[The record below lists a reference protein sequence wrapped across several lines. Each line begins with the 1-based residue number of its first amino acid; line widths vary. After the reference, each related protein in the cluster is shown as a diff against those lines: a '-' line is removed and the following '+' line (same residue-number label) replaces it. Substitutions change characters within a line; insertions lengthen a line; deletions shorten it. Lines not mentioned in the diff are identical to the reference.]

1 MKSCASLIY
10 VATVMLLVCSCSS
23 RPGYV
28 ISENKM
34 IDVLS
39 DIQVAQALYNT
50 ESAEYNTINKK
61 DELINGVLAKHKI
74 TQADLDSSLL
84 WYSDN
89 MSVYKE
95 LNDTVAARLRGRSN
109 ILRKQITDRTIGQSL
124 KRERLLPSYAY
135 LTDNDPLLSFV
146 VDSFN
151 IKTFDVK
158 NFLLSFDT
166 QGLASTQKIRAGVT
180 FTYVDTLITVS
191 SLIRENSHFS
201 FQKPQVADSLLKSIS
216 GYIRLQ
222 NQNTPANV
230 MIYNIQYNDSIKQ
243 KTAQQKDILPIR
255 GHQMKASKV
264 EETKLK

>member
-1 MKSCASLIY
+1 
-10 VATVMLLVCSCSS
+10 MLLLYSCSR

-34 IDVLS
+34 IDVLY
-39 DIQVAQALYNT
+39 DIQVAQAIYNT
-50 ESAEYNTINKK
+50 ESAEYSTTEKK
-61 DELINGVLAKHKI
+61 DELINGVLTKHRI

-95 LNDTVAARLRGRSN
+95 LNDTVAARLRKRSDN
-109 ILRKQITDRTIGQSL
+109 LRKQIADRTIGQSL
-124 KRERLLPSYAY
+124 KRERLLPNYTY
-135 LTDNDPLLSFV
+135 LTDNDPLLSFM

-151 IKTFDVK
+151 IKMFDTK
-158 NFLLSFDT
+158 NFLLSFDI
-166 QGLASTQKIRAGVT
+166 QGLTLAQKVRVGLT
-180 FTYVDTLITVS
+180 FTYKDTIIITS
-191 SLIRENSHFS
+191 SLIRENSHYQI
-201 FQKPQVADSLLKSIS
+201 QKPQVADSLLKSIS

-222 NQNTPANV
+222 NQNTPAQV
-230 MIYNIQYNDSIKQ
+230 MIYNIHYNDSIKQ

-255 GHQMKASKV
+255 GRQMKASKG